1 MLKPKRTTADTIRT
15 LRVIALVCLR
25 VAEALDE
32 ISDAPCE
39 CECPRCRAARG
50 VTAEGKPS

>member
-1 MLKPKRTTADTIRT
+1 MKPKRTTADTIRT

-32 ISDAPCE
+32 ISEAAP

-50 VTAEGKPS
+50 VTAKGKPS

>member
-1 MLKPKRTTADTIRT
+1 MKPKRTTADTIRT

-32 ISDAPCE
+32 ISEAP